1 MLAHASS
8 YVQYWYFKVHLG
20 NCALGGIPSLSWI
33 NKPVS
38 VTLPLGKNAF
48 QDRDNEPRV
57 SWPAVGWVVV
67 VTAAGCGGAGWME
80 VKTDVLEPLPYGLG
94 CSFSLVIL
102 INALTELFDWSSSKL
117 HVFIMNSFDVI
128 PVPLFCSAAPK
139 SCCAAKKGGHCF
151 IYRQICFCFFLFFVT
166 MTLTQI
172 RILAA
177 DSARIVYMW
186 LVERQNNGVPLV
198 RNEECGTNHTIL
210 VVRN

>member
-1 MLAHASS
+1 MRNTNTKVCFGIYLTPLRYCLEMLAHASS

-80 VKTDVLEPLPYGLG
+80 VKTDVLEPLPY
-94 CSFSLVIL
+94 
-102 INALTELFDWSSSKL
+102 
-117 HVFIMNSFDVI
+117 H
-128 PVPLFCSAAPK
+128 
-139 SCCAAKKGGHCF
+139 GHC
-151 IYRQICFCFFLFFVT
+151 V
-166 MTLTQI
+166 
-172 RILAA
+172 LA
-177 DSARIVYMW
+177 
-186 LVERQNNGVPLV
+186 
-198 RNEECGTNHTIL
+198 
-210 VVRN
+210 